1 MKNKIS
7 VFPKE
12 KKIEKNFEK
21 KIFEKMKIIL

>member
-7 VFPKE
+7 VFPK

-21 KIFEKMKIIL
+21 KNFEKMKIIL